1 METSQRQRTKE
12 PTECFG
18 RCRWDGRTGPLIRV
32 SNSPPTPPSSSAAA
46 ADAAVAFP
54 TGKSDDSPTHFR
66 SGFSPEYKDFPSGE
80 SRAPNG
86 DFNGL
91 FCPGEWGIGGWKRTG
106 ENARTE
112 RKDRWEIGP
121 RFFYIWHFFGESV
134 RQPVDRSPSPSK
146 NFKVGVFF
154 FVKRDD
160 FFALPAWYV
169 LLPIQARR
177 AITRGCEKWEEEA

>member
-1 METSQRQRTKE
+1 MHPKGTLMDY
-12 PTECFG
+12 F
-18 RCRWDGRTGPLIRV
+18 
-32 SNSPPTPPSSSAAA
+32 A
-46 ADAAVAFP
+46 
-54 TGKSDDSPTHFR
+54 
-66 SGFSPEYKDFPSGE
+66 
-80 SRAPNG
+80 RANG
-86 DFNGL
+86 G
-91 FCPGEWGIGGWKRTG
+91 WGGWKRTG

-121 RFFYIWHFFGESV
+121 RFFYIWHFFGGSV